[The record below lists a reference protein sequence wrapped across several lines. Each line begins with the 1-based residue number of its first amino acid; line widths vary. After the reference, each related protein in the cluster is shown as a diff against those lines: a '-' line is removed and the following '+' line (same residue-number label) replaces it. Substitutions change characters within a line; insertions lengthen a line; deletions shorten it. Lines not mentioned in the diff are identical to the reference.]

1 MSIEKGYGNTGDKE
15 GRHRIRRTENQRGEL
30 ANFTKLSLRRS
41 RPGNQGLD
49 RPNTDFK
56 ISTGSSQKW
65 GRLLI
70 RPRQS
75 RPGNQWLDRPN
86 TDFEISSVSNQKGR
100 FDQDIQDTKTNFG
113 NLEWLEVKKD
123 KFASLGNKKTKSS

>member
-1 MSIEKGYGNTGDKE
+1 MKYEYRE
-15 GRHRIRRTENQRGEL
+15 RIWNENQRGEL

-41 RPGNQGLD
+41 KPGNQGLV

-75 RPGNQWLDRPN
+75 RPGNQDLDRPN
-86 TDFEISSVSNQKGR
+86 TDFEISTVSNQKGR